1 MVTDLEFRAK
11 EKMIA
16 TWKQNILFF
25 KERIELQ
32 PPRLS
37 CGDSTME
44 EE

>member
-1 MVTDLEFRAK
+1 MVTDLEFRAIG
-11 EKMIA
+11 ENDSHLE
-16 TWKQNILFF
+16 TEYSFL